1 MIRAI
6 IVPIA
11 NDNQQS
17 HPHLGTHNN
26 SNMTLRPLRPQG
38 RPRRIQQSSSP
49 AAPTTTLTQPEE
61 TALDSSLDQTVLRIT
76 NEYRPDSTSTIYDS
90 KSNEYFQY
98 CTSLYP
104 MDPYANVLS
113 QYKVYHFIFYQSFR
127 DQKERGGKCNARING
142 TRFILAT
149 TMQ

>member
-11 NDNQQS
+11 NYNQPI

-26 SNMTLRPLRPQG
+26 NNMTLHPLHPQG
-38 RPRRIQQSSSP
+38 RPSRIQQQQYSSLP

-61 TALDSSLDQTVLRIT
+61 AALDSSLEQTVLHIT
-76 NEYRPDSTSTIYDS
+76 NECRPDSTSTINDS
-90 KSNEYFQY
+90 KSNKYFQY

-104 MDPYANVLS
+104 TDPYAKVLS
-113 QYKVYHFIFYQSFR
+113 QYKVYRCLFYQSFW
-127 DQKERGGKCNARING
+127 
-142 TRFILAT
+142 
-149 TMQ
+149 